1 MKKIL
6 ALCLLPLVA
15 IAQSQNFG
23 PININSGDGQNNA
36 VRIVS
41 VVQNAPF
48 LSIYNSNGIVFSIP
62 TNGIIPITYGGT
74 GNATGSATTLG
85 GTNVSGL
92 VSTNTVGNYQPSSV
106 ALTNL
111 SSGNGGDLTNLAT
124 FFYTNF
130 SISTL
135 YTNNSSSTWLV
146 TGVAY
151 VTNANVIGQ
160 STILLKTSSNLTNYF
175 VISQFG
181 VLTVNATNAPT
192 VAKRTIEGVVP
203 AGWAF
208 TFTNTVTGTG
218 NGVLFPAPDATNT
231 VTVIR

>member
-74 GNATGSATTLG
+74 GNATG
-85 GTNVSGL
+85 
-92 VSTNTVGNYQPSSV
+92 
-106 ALTNL
+106 L

>member
-74 GNATGSATTLG
+74 GNATG
-85 GTNVSGL
+85 
-92 VSTNTVGNYQPSSV
+92 
-106 ALTNL
+106 L
-111 SSGNGGDLTNLAT
+111 SSGNGCDLTNLAT